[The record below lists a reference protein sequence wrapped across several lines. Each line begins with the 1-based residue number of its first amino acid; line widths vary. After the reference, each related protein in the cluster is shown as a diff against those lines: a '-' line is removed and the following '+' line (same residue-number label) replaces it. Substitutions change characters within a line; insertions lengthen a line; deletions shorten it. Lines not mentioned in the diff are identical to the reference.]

1 MLSILFKHLGD
12 DPSFPRRVLGMR
24 DVAIP
29 VLAVAA
35 LFLWFS
41 INEFGL
47 NAVFG
52 GLLVAAAYSAV
63 AVPALRYLTQFGWW
77 ALVGGAIAGGV
88 AGWMF
93 GLLFQADLGVL
104 NCAGLG
110 AVAGLVMTVFQLL
123 WIVQAPVPTDRDGGA
138 G

>member
-1 MLSILFKHLGD
+1 
-12 DPSFPRRVLGMR
+12 MR

>member
-1 MLSILFKHLGD
+1 MSSILFKHLGD

-35 LFLWFS
+35 LFLWLP
-41 INEFGL
+41 IEQFGL

-52 GLLVAAAYSAV
+52 GVLVAMAYSAV
-63 AVPALRYLTQFGWW
+63 ALPALRYLTQFGWW
-77 ALVGGAIAGGV
+77 ALVGGVIAGGV
-88 AGWMF
+88 AGWTYR
-93 GLLFQADLGVL
+93 LLFHADLGPL

-110 AVAGLVMTVFQLL
+110 AVAGLVLTPFQLL
-123 WIVQAPVPTDRDGGA
+123 WIVQVPVPRDRDGGA
-138 G
+138 A